1 MPAITRML
9 LPIMQKR
16 IIHITTV
23 TVTTATNTRRNSYL
37 QATAD
42 SVRPWLLFFYLYVF
56 LQLMA
61 LRRVPISFRA
71 LS

>member
-16 IIHITTV
+16 IIHIT